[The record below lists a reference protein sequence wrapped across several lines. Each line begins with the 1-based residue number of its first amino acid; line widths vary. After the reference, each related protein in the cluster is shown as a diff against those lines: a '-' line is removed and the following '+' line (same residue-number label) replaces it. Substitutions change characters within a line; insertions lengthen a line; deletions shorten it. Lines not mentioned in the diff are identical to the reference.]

1 MNRSWK
7 TTLGGSFQAMGTILM
22 GVGLVPG
29 LTSMEAAE
37 QLRWLVVTGL
47 ICQALGA
54 FFANLFAADSAVV
67 VKMIEKSGGDTAW
80 AKLEKTEPS

>member
-7 TTLGGSFQAMGTILM
+7 TTLGGSFQAMGTVLM

-29 LTSMEAAE
+29 LTDMEAAE
-37 QLRWLVVTGL
+37 QLKWLVISGL
-47 ICQALGA
+47 ACQALGA

-80 AKLEKTEPS
+80 AKLETPKPL